1 MGLRDIGDTLPPGFR
16 FYPSDEELVCH
27 YLYKKI
33 ANEEVLRGT
42 LVEIDLHICEPWQL
56 PDVAK
61 LNSNEWYFFSFRD
74 RKYATGFRTNRA
86 TTSGYWKATGKDRVV
101 VDPKTQG
108 VVGMRKTLVF
118 YKNRAPNGIKTGWI
132 MHEFR
137 MENPTVPPKEDWVLC
152 RVFHKSRG
160 ENSNKLMISPHNF
173 YGSTAGATSP
183 NLAASPTNNEHSM
196 PCGHQNITSFSH
208 SPSHQHH
215 HHHQGQNPST
225 SLGLTALDP
234 GYILPSHDMNQPH
247 LSSSHYGHH
256 NKIMVEATKCE
267 DDYGFLF
274 DFDGSN
280 VVPSSLEDMG
290 FDDENS
296 SVFI

>member
-1 MGLRDIGDTLPPGFR
+1 MGLRDIGDNLPPGFR

-27 YLYKKI
+27 YLFKKI
-33 ANEEVLRGT
+33 ANEDVIRGT
-42 LVEIDLHICEPWQL
+42 LMDIDLHICEPWQL
-56 PDVAK
+56 PDMAK

-86 TTSGYWKATGKDRVV
+86 TTTGYWKATGKDRVV
-101 VDPKTQG
+101 LDPTTRG

-137 MENPTVPPKEDWVLC
+137 LENPNLPPKEDWVLC
-152 RVFHKSRG
+152 RVFNKSRSDQ
-160 ENSNKLMISPHNF
+160 NSNKLIIPHNL
-173 YGSTAGATSP
+173 YDT
-183 NLAASPTNNEHSM
+183 SPTNTDHPHHVM
-196 PCGHQNITSFSH
+196 PTCDHQNMTMMTSFNH
-208 SPSHQHH
+208 NSPSHH
-215 HHHQGQNPST
+215 HHHEGQNPST
-225 SLGLTALDP
+225 SLGLSP
-234 GYILPSHDMNQPH
+234 IEHGPMNGPHHHLPS
-247 LSSSHYGHH
+247 LSNLTNYPIKVVDQS
-256 NKIMVEATKCE
+256 AKCE

-280 VVPSSLEDMG
+280 NIGAPTNLDDMG
-290 FDDENS
+290 FDDDNG